1 MSKNEKKLVFFM
13 FFVTVLIFI
22 VIVIYNINLNW
33 LDRETKKIKKEI
45 VDKNKKIENLN
56 IEEENVKNNYDL
68 YKNQKESI
76 SNVIKGLE
84 EKINEE

>member
-22 VIVIYNINLNW
+22 IIVIYNINLNW
-33 LDRETKKIKKEI
+33 LDSETKKIKREI

-56 IEEENVKNNYDL
+56 MEEENVKNNYDL

-84 EKINEE
+84 EKINEQ